1 MSATHAILKQIDASG
16 LYLWL
21 RGKEVPKLVMSGA
34 LARCTPE
41 LQYSVQ
47 RHKQD
52 LIHALIERGGLVG
65 ELEQGVRHA
74 TIWAE
79 LEDVLQRAQE
89 AYAEGLLTQ
98 EQAEELAARAA
109 TRAQY
114 IAISLDETLSS
125 ISRRRAQITLYSRK
139 LKRQVNI
146 TDEPAWPP
154 TRLSYTTDEVRALM
168 ATAAGLD
175 GELVGVPQDSEEEWS
190 G

>member
-1 MSATHAILKQIDASG
+1 MSESHAILKQVDASG
-16 LYLWL
+16 LSLWL
-21 RGKEVPKLVMSGA
+21 KGQEVQKLVMSGA

-52 LIHALIERGGLVG
+52 LILALIERGTLVD

-98 EQAEELAARAA
+98 EQAEELAGRAA

-114 IAISLDETLSS
+114 IAMSLEETLSS
-125 ISRRRAQITLYSRK
+125 ISRRQAQITLYSRK

-146 TDEPAWPP
+146 TDEPSWPP
-154 TRLSYTTDEVRALM
+154 TRLSYTTDEVRALC
-168 ATAAGLD
+168 AASETLD
-175 GELVGVPQDSEEEWS
+175 GEVGEPEDSEEEWT